1 MTTLTK
7 NELLG
12 LTALVVENR
21 DSAKLQKIS
30 DIGYIDSINLK
41 AKLLEMISD
50 IEKSE
55 WAEKQKDIYD
65 ISYDYNSQ
73 EMVIKDN
80 RNDVEYR
87 IHRDLVDENK
97 VAQYNIEN
105 AADYADELER
115 IMIPEARTEWE
126 KELMR
131 EDLETLRNTDEEYA
145 FGNYR
150 TNGFITKEEDIEEF
164 NKVCQEIIDSY
175 TSYKNGESK

>member
-12 LTALVVENR
+12 LTALVTENR

-65 ISYDYNSQ
+65 ISFDSDAE
-73 EMVIKDN
+73 EMVINDN
-80 RNDVEYR
+80 LNCTDFVCCSIR
-87 IHRDLVDENK
+87 
-97 VAQYNIEN
+97 
-105 AADYADELER
+105 
-115 IMIPEARTEWE
+115 RT
-126 KELMR
+126 
-131 EDLETLRNTDEEYA
+131 
-145 FGNYR
+145 
-150 TNGFITKEEDIEEF
+150 
-164 NKVCQEIIDSY
+164 
-175 TSYKNGESK
+175 